1 MKILVL
7 QLARFGD
14 IYMTWPVLRALRR
27 QHPHAQIDFVVRSRF
42 CEATIGLDC
51 VDRIVEWN
59 TREMLQPVLDGD
71 NHELSLSLISGWV
84 ENLKS
89 NQYDRIIN
97 LSFSPL
103 SSYLTHAIATEKTK
117 VSGYTRYDDG
127 FLSIPDDSSAYFY
140 AQVGIDRVNR
150 YHLIEIFAAV
160 AQVDLAD
167 QDWLAPIEI
176 LLPRM
181 AAETEVTLQNIPK
194 PWMVMQIGASQKEKI
209 IPVHILESVARQ
221 IEAVTPY
228 SIILVGS
235 LEERGLAESIL
246 SQQTL
251 KRTYSLVGRTK
262 ISDLFRVLKEAD
274 VVVSPDS
281 VTQHMASLTQTPVVN
296 LSCSAAKFWET
307 GPRAPMSRVVYAHEP
322 EMLSADRI
330 VAEVRA
336 IMGHSSPYTQEIRSC
351 AGSPVAFEVL
361 GQNDYDFEWS
371 LTEALYT
378 KSPYPIIQE
387 QLQYDAIQRIQ
398 ETAVMA
404 LECIQALINQE
415 GDRAVHYEILNQV
428 DVILDSVE
436 KIAPCWT
443 PLLNWYRTE
452 KVRISPDSVENLLQK
467 TQVIYQQLL
476 HVTEVYTTLPQRQ
489 ERGAHGHPDDLVTG

>member
-51 VDRIVEWN
+51 VDSIIEWN
-59 TREMLQPVLDGD
+59 TREMLQPVFDGD
-71 NHELSLSLISGWV
+71 HQELSLSLISGWV
-84 ENLKS
+84 KNLKS
-89 NQYDRIIN
+89 QQYDRIIN

-103 SSYLTHAIATEKTK
+103 SSYLTHAISTEKTK
-117 VSGYTRYDDG
+117 VTGYSRYEDG
-127 FLSIPDDSSAYFY
+127 YLSIPDDASAYFY

-160 AQVDLAD
+160 AQVELAD
-167 QDWLAPIEI
+167 QDWRAPVEI
-176 LLPRM
+176 LLPRLSTD
-181 AAETEVTLQNIPK
+181 TEMTLQHIPK

-209 IPVHILESVARQ
+209 IPVHILEAVARQ
-221 IEAVTPY
+221 VEAVTPY

-235 LEERGLAESIL
+235 LEERGLADSIL

-262 ISDLFRVLKEAD
+262 ISDLFRVLKEAN

-307 GPRAPMSRVVYAHEP
+307 GPRSPMSRVVYAHEP

-336 IMGHSSPYTQEIRSC
+336 IMGYSSPYTQEIRAC
-351 AGSPVAFEVL
+351 TGTPVAFEVL

-378 KSPYPIIQE
+378 KSPYPIVQE
-387 QLQYDAIQRIQ
+387 KLQYDAIQRIQ

-404 LECIQALINQE
+404 LERVQALLNQE
-415 GDRAVHYEILNQV
+415 GDKVLHFEVLNQV
-428 DVILDSVE
+428 DVILDSIE
-436 KIAPCWT
+436 KIAPCWS

-452 KVRISPDSVENLLQK
+452 KIRMSPDSVENLLQK
-467 TQVIYQQLL
+467 SKSIYQQLL
-476 HVTEVYTTLPQRQ
+476 QVTEVYSSLKQQ
-489 ERGAHGHPDDLVTG
+489 NERGSYGHPDDLVTG